1 MNNQYIHLRGLNGIR
16 AIAAIAVVLSHINIG
31 LGNFN
36 LPAFKSLDLAG
47 HGVTIFFALS
57 GFLITYL
64 LLHESQKQEI
74 NIRKFYVRRILL
86 IWPLYFLYFFIS
98 IFIAYLAGMANEI
111 SPPSLIFYVL
121 LAANIPFVFGGVLP
135 FVAHLWSIGVE
146 EQFYLFWPW
155 LVKKNRNV
163 LKSVLVFAIGFFLL
177 KVVCRI
183 IEYYW
188 GNPHPYLLIQVTRF
202 DCMAIGSI
210 GAILF
215 FNNNSYFKK
224 FVYLRAVQLIA
235 WFVIFLLAFNK
246 FHVASIIDPEILS
259 MVTVVII
266 VNVCSNPKTLINLDS
281 PIFNFMGK
289 ISYGIYVIHPLI
301 IFLYAQVLNNFHLH
315 THFKYFIIYSGVLF
329 FTILFA
335 YISYEF
341 FEKRFLKLKE
351 KFTVIKSS
359 SVHKVAVS

>member
-1 MNNQYIHLRGLNGIR
+1 MIKQYIHLRGLNGIR
-16 AIAAIAVVLSHINIG
+16 AIAAIAVVFSHINIG

-36 LPAFKSLDLAG
+36 LPTSKSLDLAG
-47 HGVTIFFALS
+47 HGVTMFFALS

-74 NIRKFYVRRILL
+74 NIRKFYVRRILR
-86 IWPLYFLYFFIS
+86 IWPLYFLYFFTS
-98 IFIAYLAGMANEI
+98 ILVAYLAGMSKEI
-111 SPPSLIFYVL
+111 FPASLVCYLL

-146 EQFYLFWPW
+146 EQFYIFWPW
-155 LVKKNRNV
+155 LIKINRRV

-183 IEYYW
+183 IEYKW
-188 GNPHPYLLIQVTRF
+188 GNPYPYLLIQVTRF
-202 DCMAIGSI
+202 DCMAIGGI

-224 FVYLRAVQLIA
+224 LVYLRAVQLIA
-235 WFVIFLLAFNK
+235 WFVILLLAFNK
-246 FHVASIIDPEILS
+246 FHIASIIDPEILS
-259 MVTVVII
+259 LVTVVLI
-266 VNVCSNPKTLINLDS
+266 VNVCSNPKTLINLDR
-281 PIFNFMGK
+281 PVFNFLGK
-289 ISYGIYVIHPLI
+289 ISYGIYVIHPLVI
-301 IFLYAQVLNNFHLH
+301 YLYAQVLNTFQFH
-315 THFKYFIIYSGVLF
+315 TYVKYFLIYSGVLF
-329 FTILFA
+329 FTILCA

-341 FEKRFLKLKE
+341 FEKRFIKLKD